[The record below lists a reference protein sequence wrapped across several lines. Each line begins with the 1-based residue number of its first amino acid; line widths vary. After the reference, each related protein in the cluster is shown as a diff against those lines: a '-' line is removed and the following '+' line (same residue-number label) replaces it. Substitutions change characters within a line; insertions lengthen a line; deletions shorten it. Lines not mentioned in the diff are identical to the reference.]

1 MPKKR
6 GANRCNES
14 CEELAMI
21 KPWVFE
27 FLPELGSPTTEPE
40 PRDVARLFGRYFD
53 LWVRDEALGFEGIFF
68 SEHHF
73 GRSYSASPNLLIAAL
88 AGRTKRLR
96 LGVMGVVL
104 PYYHPARV
112 VEEIGMLDHL
122 TGGRLE
128 IGTAIGVPQELR
140 RLGITMVEARERN
153 DEIVAIL
160 DAALANRV
168 VSHKGKY
175 FSLADLRLLPRPL
188 QQPSPSRWTTVV
200 SAESARRAA
209 RRRIR
214 ISTGFNATKT
224 VKGIFDAYREEAAAA
239 GFEATADCFA
249 LRRRVTVGPTGEQ
262 ARHYA
267 QAVAERLKSFVA
279 EDERVSANVPDA
291 PAPTDGFT
299 LSDDEFITGTA
310 DEVAQDIIEQCRA
323 VGAGHFLTVLNWS
336 APVDEVV
343 QAHEL
348 FGRVAIPLLRAA

>member
-1 MPKKR
+1 
-6 GANRCNES
+6 
-14 CEELAMI
+14 MI

-27 FLPELGSPTTEPE
+27 FLPELGGPSLEPA
-40 PRDVARLFGRYFD
+40 PRDVTALFARYLD
-53 LWVRDEALGFEGIFF
+53 LWVLDEALGFEGIFF

-73 GRSYSASPNLLIAAL
+73 GRSYSPSPNLLIAAL
-88 AGRTKRLR
+88 AARTKKLR
-96 LGVMGVVL
+96 LGVMGLVL

-140 RLGITMVEARERN
+140 RLNITMAEARERN
-153 DEIVAIL
+153 DEILAVL
-160 DAALANRV
+160 DAAIANRV
-168 VSHKGKY
+168 VSHHGKY
-175 FSLADLRLLPRPL
+175 FSFSDLRLVPRPL
-188 QQPSPSRWTTVV
+188 QQPSPPRWTTVV

-214 ISTGFNATKT
+214 ISTGFNSTKT
-224 VKGIFDAYREEAAAA
+224 VKGIFDAYREEADAA
-239 GFEATADCFA
+239 GFHATSEYFA
-249 LRRRVTVGPTGEQ
+249 LRRRVTVGATSEQ
-262 ARHYA
+262 ARRYA
-267 QAVAERLKSFVA
+267 QSVADRLKSFVA
-279 EDERVSANVPDA
+279 EDERVHANVPDA
-291 PAPTDGFT
+291 PAPSGGFT

-310 DEVAQDIIEQCRA
+310 TDVAQTIIEQCQA

-348 FGRVAIPLLRAA
+348 FGREAVPLLRAAS

>member
-1 MPKKR
+1 
-6 GANRCNES
+6 
-14 CEELAMI
+14 MI

-27 FLPELGSPTTEPE
+27 FLPELGGPSLEPD
-40 PRDVARLFGRYFD
+40 PRDVARLYARYLD
-53 LWVRDEALGFEGIFF
+53 LWVLDEALGFEGIFF

-73 GRSYSASPNLLIAAL
+73 GRSYSPSPNLLIAAI
-88 AGRTKRLR
+88 ASRTKTLR
-96 LGVMGVVL
+96 LGVMGIVL
-104 PYYHPARV
+104 PYYHPTRV

-140 RLGITMVEARERN
+140 RFNMTMTEARERN
-153 DEIVAIL
+153 EEIVAVL
-160 DAALANRV
+160 DAAMTSRI
-168 VSHKGKY
+168 VSHHGKY
-175 FSLADLRLLPRPL
+175 FSFSDLRLLPRTL
-188 QQPSPSRWTTVV
+188 QQPSPPRWTTVV

-209 RRRIR
+209 RGRIR
-214 ISTGFNATKT
+214 ISTGFNSTKT
-224 VKGIFDAYREEAAAA
+224 VKGIFDAYREEAEAA
-239 GFEATADCFA
+239 GFEATPEYFA
-249 LRRRVTVGPTGEQ
+249 LRRRVTVGSTGEQ
-262 ARHYA
+262 ARRYA

-291 PAPTDGFT
+291 PAPTGGFT

-323 VGAGHFLTVLNWS
+323 VCAGHFLTVLNWS